1 MGNFVLNRELFRE
14 TGEGAVN
21 YFNSISI
28 SNMYGGYYGED
39 IPDNRVKYTT
49 EHIDILENLIL
60 NCSAMWS
67 EDAEINNI
75 LIEEMPSYFSGQK
88 ELDKVNDYL
97 LDDKFSKYASII
109 LDSELKAASDEY
121 ALFMFDS
128 INMSNDFNYMFNEL
142 EYFLGNI
149 FDKTYKV
156 ISVDKKSWE
165 IIKKE
170 FNGKTKE
177 FIYKEEPEELLKKL
191 SNNNDTISELDQIF
205 GNIVKYE

>member
-1 MGNFVLNRELFRE
+1 MLQL
-14 TGEGAVN
+14 
-21 YFNSISI
+21 
-28 SNMYGGYYGED
+28 
-39 IPDNRVKYTT
+39 KK
-49 EHIDILENLIL
+49 
-60 NCSAMWS
+60 
-67 EDAEINNI
+67 
-75 LIEEMPSYFSGQK
+75 Q
-88 ELDKVNDYL
+88 LDKVNDYL

-128 INMSNDFNYMFNEL
+128 LNMSNDFNYMFNEL

-156 ISVDKKSWE
+156 ISVDKKTWE

-170 FNGKTKE
+170 FNSKTKE
-177 FIYKEEPEELLKKL
+177 FIYEKEPEDLLKKL
-191 SNNNDTISELDQIF
+191 TSNNEAISELDQIF